1 MRNTETI
8 WIRAQLLILGLLILP
23 VFGCGA
29 VAQMMYVIKGHED
42 PPEFA
47 GLEEQRVAVVCVS
60 DASAFGPDKLT
71 TAISNVVGLK
81 LESNGRKID
90 VLPQADIQQWIDQN
104 GWDETDF
111 VSLAKGVTADKILA
125 IDLDSYSIH
134 EGRTIFKG
142 RSELT
147 AKVIDVATG
156 KVEFI
161 HGPELFEFP
170 KNGRPAIQMTDR
182 QFESIYLAKL
192 TDRIAKRFYKHD
204 RLESVADDASMMY

>member
-1 MRNTETI
+1 MRNAETM
-8 WIRAQLLILGLLILP
+8 WIRAQLLILGFLVLP
-23 VFGCGA
+23 FFGCGA
-29 VAQMMYVIKGHED
+29 VAQLLYVIKGHED
-42 PPEFA
+42 PAEFT
-47 GLEEQRVAVVCVS
+47 GLEEQQVAVVCVS

-90 VLPQADIQQWIDQN
+90 VIPQAGIQHWIDQN
-104 GWDETDF
+104 GWNETDF
-111 VSLAKGVTADKILA
+111 VSLGKGVAAGKVLA
-125 IDLDSYSIH
+125 IDINSYSIH

-142 RSELT
+142 RSDMT

-156 KVEFI
+156 KVEYI

-204 RLESVADDASMMY
+204 RLESVAEDASMMY